1 MRLHLHGGFAEKGRT
16 CLGVEVDGY
25 RLLLDAGV
33 KTSASGADYYPAIS
47 PEELRATDA
56 LVITHAHEDHVAAL
70 GWCIAEGFRGRLL
83 MSAGTRREADLFLHA
98 YAAASHRQAARDYPR
113 EELTLGV
120 PVALG
125 PLQLVVGRS
134 GHVSGGVWCA
144 VSDDRSTL
152 GYCGDVVPASEVFA
166 MDPLPACDAIV
177 LDASYSDDNTP
188 ARERAQAVHDWIVAH
203 PQGCVLPTPLS
214 GRSAELL
221 AIAPGAV
228 ALSEGMRDALEVQMA
243 DPAWLADAAL
253 VRLGER
259 LAAATDWKHGSAL
272 PRAAL
277 ICHDGMGI
285 AGPSRELLRMAAK
298 ASHPVLFT
306 GHLPTDSPGE
316 KMLAAGR
323 ADWLRLPTHPI
334 LSENA
339 AIAAASNA
347 KTVLGHSCDRA
358 ALERLKKHIPLLRA
372 DLGTGDRLMLRNG

>member
-1 MRLHLHGGFAEKGRT
+1 
-16 CLGVEVDGY
+16 
-25 RLLLDAGV
+25 
-33 KTSASGADYYPAIS
+33 
-47 PEELRATDA
+47 
-56 LVITHAHEDHVAAL
+56 
-70 GWCIAEGFRGRLL
+70 
-83 MSAGTRREADLFLHA
+83 
-98 YAAASHRQAARDYPR
+98 
-113 EELTLGV
+113 
-120 PVALG
+120 
-125 PLQLVVGRS
+125 
-134 GHVSGGVWCA
+134 
-144 VSDDRSTL
+144 
-152 GYCGDVVPASEVFA
+152 
-166 MDPLPACDAIV
+166 
-177 LDASYSDDNTP
+177 
-188 ARERAQAVHDWIVAH
+188 
-203 PQGCVLPTPLS
+203 VLPTPLS

-347 KTVLGHSCDRA
+347 KTVLGHSCNRA